1 MDTAIID
8 QEYQKLQNATDGVEQ
23 TIKELAAKLKQA
35 RDAGNDNAKEWILDL
50 KEIAVAVQSEQ
61 NQMISFLQ
69 TLHGNLPQTQE
80 VLNNQQNAYMQQN
93 QQMPQQQNDYQQQQ
107 QQQAPQ
113 RKKGFFSSLLGSS
126 FGSAIEMGAGFGI
139 GDDLINSIL

>member
-8 QEYQKLQNATDGVEQ
+8 QEYQKLQNATNGVEQ

>member
-8 QEYQKLQNATDGVEQ
+8 QEYQKLQDATNGVEQ
-23 TIKELAAKLKQA
+23 TIKDLALKLKQA
-35 RDAGNDNAKEWILDL
+35 RDAGNNDAKEWILDL

-61 NQMISFLQ
+61 NQMVSFLQ

-107 QQQAPQ
+107 APQ
-113 RKKGFFSSLLGSS
+113 KKKGFFSSLLGSS

>member
-1 MDTAIID
+1 
-8 QEYQKLQNATDGVEQ
+8 
-23 TIKELAAKLKQA
+23 
-35 RDAGNDNAKEWILDL
+35 
-50 KEIAVAVQSEQ
+50 
-61 NQMISFLQ
+61 
-69 TLHGNLPQTQE
+69 LHGNLPQTQD

-93 QQMPQQQNDYQQQQ
+93 QQMPQQQNDYMQQNQQQ

-113 RKKGFFSSLLGSS
+113 KKKGFFSSLLGSS